1 MPLISDKWWSVPG
14 NPVNYA
20 AYNTSA
26 EFTSQGEQDKS
37 FVLMSTHFKSPA
49 NVSWIEFVPMSKGDL
64 HIDVIMI
71 FYVLLPCT

>member
-1 MPLISDKWWSVPG
+1 M
-14 NPVNYA
+14 NYA

-64 HIDVIMI
+64 HIDVIII
-71 FYVLLPCT
+71 FFIYFYSALNLSNIFCLY